1 MTLNVVKVKD
11 NIDCYKFDMD
21 IFREEVEKMVVNQTS
36 NDFTIKDLVSL
47 VIKSYG
53 IIGDGITSTLLN
65 VMAMDVK
72 NTNISEYLRDGIE
85 AVLCCIMFKV
95 IQKKRPDAELSN
107 ITDKMNEKWNAFVT
121 FLENV

>member
-36 NDFTIKDLVSL
+36 NNFTIKDLVSL